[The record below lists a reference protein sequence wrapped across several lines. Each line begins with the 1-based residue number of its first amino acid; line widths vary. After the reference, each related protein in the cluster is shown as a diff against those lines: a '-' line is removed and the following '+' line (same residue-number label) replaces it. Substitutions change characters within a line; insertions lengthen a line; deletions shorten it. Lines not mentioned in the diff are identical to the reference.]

1 MSIPLLTLMKMRS
14 HTRPAIP
21 IQGYKQLCL
30 RSCWASIVIALT
42 ACTTVGPDFEK
53 PEAPVAEGW
62 LETAGKSIRIEG
74 GDNREWWKSFN
85 DPALE
90 SLIQYAYENNPTLEI
105 AGLRVY
111 EGRANLGIA
120 SGLKY
125 PQFQQLRGSIDRIE
139 LSENGDPIGNLP
151 QPVIDASDTSFTNY
165 RLGFDAVWELDF
177 WGRYSR
183 IEQAAV
189 ASLAA
194 RTAAYDA
201 VLVSLTG
208 EVAST
213 YILLRTLEE
222 RLAVARVNEQIQQ
235 RGLEISSVRFRNELT
250 TELDPSQARVLLKN
264 TQARIPR
271 LEVALRQAENAL
283 SQLLGMTPGG
293 VRSIIGGSA
302 AIPETPATIAVG
314 LPADLLRRRPD
325 IRQAEFLAASQ
336 SAAIGVAKAELYPA
350 FRLGGTIGYT
360 ADSTGDLVDSDSI
373 FSIAGIGFGWN
384 ILNYGRI
391 KNKVRAND
399 ARFQQTLAN
408 YENAVLNAAREVEN
422 GQTSFLRSH
431 EEVKFLHEASSSARR
446 AVDIALIQYR
456 DGLSGYT
463 SVLLTQRS
471 LLLQEDL
478 LTSARGRLAGNLVGL
493 YRSLGGGWQ
502 LREGNEIISDEARDS
517 MRQRTDWGDMLDESQ
532 PVDNKPGNNLNPQ

>member
-14 HTRPAIP
+14 HIRPSIAIP
-21 IQGYKQLCL
+21 GYIRPCL
-30 RSCWASIVIALT
+30 RSCWAFIVIILT

-53 PEAPVAEGW
+53 PDAPVAEGW
-62 LETAGKSIRIEG
+62 LETAGESISIEG
-74 GDNREWWKSFN
+74 GDNRDWWKSFN

-165 RLGFDAVWELDF
+165 RLGFDAIWELDF

-235 RGLEISSVRFRNELT
+235 RGLEIASVRFRNQLT
-250 TELDPSQARVLLKN
+250 TELDPSQARVLFKN

-271 LEVALRQAENAL
+271 LEAALRQAENAL

-302 AIPETPATIAVG
+302 AIPETPVTVAVG

-360 ADSTGDLVDSDSI
+360 ADSTGDLVNSDSI

-431 EEVKFLHEASSSARR
+431 EEVKFLHEATNSARR

-478 LTSARGRLAGNLVGL
+478 LTSARGRLAGNLVSL

-502 LREGNEIISDEARDS
+502 LHQGDEIISDEARDS
-517 MRQRTDWGDMLDESQ
+517 MRQRTDWGDMLGESQ
-532 PVDNKPGNNLNPQ
+532 PVGDNPGNNLNPE

>member
-1 MSIPLLTLMKMRS
+1 MEIQTVCKLVTN
-14 HTRPAIP
+14 
-21 IQGYKQLCL
+21 QGYRQRCSRL
-30 RSCWASIVIALT
+30 CWASLVVILT

-53 PEAPVAEGW
+53 PDAPVAEGW
-62 LETAGKSIRIEG
+62 LETAGESIRIQG
-74 GDNREWWKSFN
+74 GDNQEWWKNFN

-90 SLIQYAYENNPTLEI
+90 TLIQHAYENNPTLEI

-125 PQFQQLRGSIDRIE
+125 PQFQQLRAGVDRIE
-139 LSENGDPIGNLP
+139 LSENGEPIGNLP

-165 RLGFDAVWELDF
+165 RVGFDAVWELDF
-177 WGRYSR
+177 WGRFSR

-222 RLAVARVNEQIQQ
+222 RLAVARVNEIIQR
-235 RGLEISSVRFRNELT
+235 RGLEITSVRFRNDLT

-264 TQARIPR
+264 TQALIPR
-271 LEVALRQAENAL
+271 LEIALRQTENGL
-283 SQLLGMTPGG
+283 SQMLGMTPGG
-293 VRSIIGGSA
+293 VRSVIGGGST
-302 AIPETPATIAVG
+302 IPETPATVAVG

-325 IRQAEFLAASQ
+325 IRQAEYLAASQ
-336 SAAIGVAKAELYPA
+336 SAAIGIAKADLYPA
-350 FRLGGTIGYT
+350 LRLGGSIGYT
-360 ADSTGDLVDSDSI
+360 ADSTGDLVNSDSL

-391 KNKVRAND
+391 KNRVRAND
-399 ARFQQTLAN
+399 ARFQQTITN
-408 YENAVLNAAREVEN
+408 YQNAVLNAAREVEN
-422 GQTSFLRSH
+422 SQTAFLRSH
-431 EEVKFLHEASSSARR
+431 EEVKFLQEAATSARR

-456 DGLSGYT
+456 DGLSSYT

-493 YRSLGGGWQ
+493 YRALGGGWQ
-502 LREGNEIISDEARDS
+502 LREGDEFISEDARES
-517 MRQRTDWGDMLDESQ
+517 MRQRTDWGDMLDEGQ
-532 PVDNKPGNNLNPQ
+532 PVDNEPGENSNL